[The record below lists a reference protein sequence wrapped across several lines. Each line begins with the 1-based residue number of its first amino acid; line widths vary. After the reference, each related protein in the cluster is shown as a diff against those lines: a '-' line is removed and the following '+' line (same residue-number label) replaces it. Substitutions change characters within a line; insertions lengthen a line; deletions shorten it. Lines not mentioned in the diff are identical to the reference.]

1 MHRYWWRCSSS
12 SSRRR
17 RRRRRDR
24 LVNIPRPIS
33 RCTSVQ
39 RSPNESRQ
47 GATSTKSRDT
57 VLGYFSPRPDLNPTR
72 EKSFPSI
79 LDEFLRLPFLSEDE
93 FSLPFHLLSPLSS
106 IVEKS
111 NSEGRWILIGVG
123 DGTKEIT
130 RVKRSRVRSC

>member
-12 SSRRR
+12 SSRRRRRR

-93 FSLPFHLLSPLSS
+93 FPLPFISYHLYPRSS
-106 IVEKS
+106 RNRIQRVGGS
-111 NSEGRWILIGVG
+111 SSGWGTGRKKLRG
-123 DGTKEIT
+123 
-130 RVKRSRVRSC
+130 